1 MLQQLLQA
9 RQQQQVRQPRRL
21 VHMHKPA
28 TRVPQVHMQR
38 LPNQRRR
45 LQSQLKRLPQAPP
58 RLPVLLMMLLQVRIV
73 LLQALPK
80 RQIVLMRQLLAKQ
93 QLPQRPQLL
102 NRRQIKLAKP
112 QQLQVQLLLLRPN
125 KPTRRIVTR
134 MQLLKRPSQLLALLQ
149 VPPQR
154 QR

>member
-9 RQQQQVRQPRRL
+9 RQQPQVRLPRRL

-28 TRVPQVHMQR
+28 TRAPQVHMQR
-38 LPNQRRR
+38 LPNQRPR
-45 LQSQLKRLPQAPP
+45 LLSQLKRLPQAPP
-58 RLPVLLMMLLQVRIV
+58 RPPVLLMMLLQVRIV

>member
-28 TRVPQVHMQR
+28 TRAPQVHMQR
-38 LPNQRRR
+38 LPNQRR
-45 LQSQLKRLPQAPP
+45 LLLSQLKRLPQAPP

-93 QLPQRPQLL
+93 QLPQRPRLL
-102 NRRQIKLAKP
+102 NRRQIKLAK
-112 QQLQVQLLLLRPN
+112 QQQQQVQLLLLRQN